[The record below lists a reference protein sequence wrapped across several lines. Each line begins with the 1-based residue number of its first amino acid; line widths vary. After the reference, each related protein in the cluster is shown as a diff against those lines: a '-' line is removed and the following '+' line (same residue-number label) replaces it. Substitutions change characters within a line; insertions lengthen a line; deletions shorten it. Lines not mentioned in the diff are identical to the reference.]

1 MQENALINTN
11 YLSCHVIFTSFMK
24 GSASLLSIIICMRC
38 KMNKDDVVL
47 RISQARN
54 KAGLSA
60 RDLSLKIDKNEAYIS
75 RLESKK
81 GSFEPSVSAL
91 LNIISAC
98 GMSECEFFY
107 YDLNQYDK
115 DKQLIELLRKVKP
128 EIKDLMIALL
138 KKI

>member
-1 MQENALINTN
+1 MQVNALINAN
-11 YLSCHVIFTSFMK
+11 YISCHVIFTSFMK

-54 KAGLSA
+54 RAGLSA
-60 RDLSLKIDKNEAYIS
+60 RDLSLKIEKNEAYIS

-91 LNIISAC
+91 LNIISVC

>member
-1 MQENALINTN
+1 MQVNALINAN
-11 YLSCHVIFTSFMK
+11 LISCHAIFTSLVK
-24 GSASLLSIIICMRC
+24 GVKRMSSIIICMRC
-38 KMNKDDVVL
+38 IMNKEDVVL

-60 RDLSLKIDKNEAYIS
+60 RDLSLKIEKNEAYIS
-75 RLESKK
+75 RLESKNN
-81 GSFEPSVSAL
+81 SFEPSTSAL
-91 LNIISAC
+91 LDIISAC